1 MNNAPLVETMV
12 RTYRS
17 EKQMQSDQKYLARA
31 GWQVRSIA
39 QHREQKGSM
48 TCGIILLAILTFGVA
63 LLLLLAARRTVYTVT
78 YERPIPQPRSINQAL
93 AARKG
98 AQA

>member
-17 EKQMQSDQKYLARA
+17 EKQMQRDQRRLAGY
-31 GWQVRSIA
+31 GWQVRSIS
-39 QHREQKGSM
+39 QHREQKGTM
-48 TCGIILLAILTFGVA
+48 TCGVILLAILTFGVA

-78 YERPIPQPRSINQAL
+78 YERPLPQPRSIAQAL
-93 AARKG
+93 SARKAAG
-98 AQA
+98 I